1 LSPRS
6 LPRRKPCL
14 CITPWKYTPSATTK
28 RHSRLGVQSTDLIGV
43 DATPVRPEDAMARA
57 AELLAQALS
66 TTPEADR
73 HLISAAVVV
82 LDSIR
87 RQLMR

>member
-1 LSPRS
+1 VRPPLEA
-6 LPRRKPCL
+6 
-14 CITPWKYTPSATTK
+14 ITHIA
-28 RHSRLGVQSTDLIGV
+28 SRLGVRGTDLIGA
-43 DATPVRPEDAMARA
+43 DAATLVRPEDATARA

-66 TTPEADR
+66 STPEADR

-82 LDSIR
+82 LDSLR